1 MRAMYVNWRDLPPEP
16 WKNGGGVTRTLAV
29 DDAARA
35 RKMPPRWR
43 VSVADI
49 TSDGAYSR
57 FPGVDRVSVVLSGAG
72 VALRGDG
79 VDIALLP
86 GRAVAFAGDVA
97 LQSRL
102 LDGAVRVL
110 NLFVLRG
117 AVHAQVRCGGA
128 QPVIV
133 NAGSL
138 EDADG
143 HASHVRIVVD
153 AQNFYIDSSCQD
165 DAASADALP
174 PDAVRIDLRM
184 AAPGAFC

>member
-1 MRAMYVNWRDLPPEP
+1 MRAVHANWQDLPPEP

-29 DDAARA
+29 DDAASA
-35 RKMPPRWR
+35 RMMPPRWR

-49 TSDGAYSR
+49 TRDGAYSR

-97 LQSRL
+97 LQSHL
-102 LDGAVRVL
+102 LEGAVRVL

-117 AVHAQVRCGGA
+117 AVQAQVCCGGA
-128 QPVIV
+128 QPVTV
-133 NAGSL
+133 KAGSL
-138 EDADG
+138 EDAAG
-143 HASHVRIVVD
+143 PASHVRIVVD

-165 DAASADALP
+165 DAVSADALP
-174 PDAVRIDLRM
+174 PDVVRIDLHM
-184 AAPGAFC
+184 AALGAV

>member
-1 MRAMYVNWRDLPPEP
+1 MRAVHANWQDLPPEP

-29 DDAARA
+29 DDAASA
-35 RKMPPRWR
+35 RMMPPRWR

-49 TSDGAYSR
+49 TRDGAYSR

-97 LQSRL
+97 LQSHL
-102 LDGAVRVL
+102 LEGAVRVL

-117 AVHAQVRCGGA
+117 AVQAQVCCGGA
-128 QPVIV
+128 QPVTV
-133 NAGSL
+133 KAGSL
-138 EDADG
+138 EDAAG
-143 HASHVRIVVD
+143 PASHVRIVVD

-165 DAASADALP
+165 GAVSADALP
-174 PDAVRIDLRM
+174 PDAVRIDLHM
-184 AAPGAFC
+184 AAFGRV

>member
-1 MRAMYVNWRDLPPEP
+1 MRAVHANWQDLPPEP

-29 DDAARA
+29 DDAASA
-35 RKMPPRWR
+35 RMMPTRWR

-49 TSDGAYSR
+49 TRDGAYSR

-97 LQSRL
+97 LQSHL
-102 LDGAVRVL
+102 LEGAVRVL

-117 AVHAQVRCGGA
+117 AVQAQVCCGGA
-128 QPVIV
+128 QPVTV
-133 NAGSL
+133 KAESL
-138 EDADG
+138 EDAAG
-143 HASHVRIVVD
+143 PASHVRIVVD

-165 DAASADALP
+165 DAVSADALP
-174 PDAVRIDLRM
+174 PDAVRIDLHM
-184 AAPGAFC
+184 AALGTA

>member
-1 MRAMYVNWRDLPPEP
+1 MRAVHANWQDLPPEP

-29 DDAARA
+29 DDAASA
-35 RKMPPRWR
+35 RMMPPRWR

-49 TSDGAYSR
+49 TRDGAYSR

-97 LQSRL
+97 LQSHL
-102 LDGAVRVL
+102 LEGAVRAL

-117 AVHAQVRCGGA
+117 AVQAQVCCGGA
-128 QPVIV
+128 QPVTV
-133 NAGSL
+133 KAGSL
-138 EDADG
+138 EDAAG
-143 HASHVRIVVD
+143 PASHVRIVVD

-165 DAASADALP
+165 DGVSADALP
-174 PDAVRIDLRM
+174 PDAVRIDLHM
-184 AAPGAFC
+184 AAFGTA

>member
-1 MRAMYVNWRDLPPEP
+1 MRAVHANWQDLPPEP

-29 DDAARA
+29 DDAASA
-35 RKMPPRWR
+35 RMMPPRWR

-49 TSDGAYSR
+49 TRDGAYSR
-57 FPGVDRVSVVLSGAG
+57 FPGVDRVSVVVSGAG

-97 LQSRL
+97 LQSHL
-102 LDGAVRVL
+102 LEGAVRVL

-117 AVHAQVRCGGA
+117 AVQAQVCCGGA
-128 QPVIV
+128 QPVTV
-133 NAGSL
+133 KAGSL
-138 EDADG
+138 EDAAG
-143 HASHVRIVVD
+143 PASHVRIVVD

-165 DAASADALP
+165 DAVSADALP
-174 PDAVRIDLRM
+174 PDAVRIDLHM
-184 AAPGAFC
+184 AALGTA